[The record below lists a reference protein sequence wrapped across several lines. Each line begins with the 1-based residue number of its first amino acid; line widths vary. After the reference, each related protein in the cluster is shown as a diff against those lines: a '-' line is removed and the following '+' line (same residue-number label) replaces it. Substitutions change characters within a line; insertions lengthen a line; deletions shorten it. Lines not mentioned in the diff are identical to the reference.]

1 MALRRR
7 KPKYHQKGL
16 AMRKPLKSRGWLL
29 LAAIVAASAIAVPL
43 AISSSHREAPNIM
56 LDPSA
61 DNTDVYAFTAPD
73 AEGALTIASNW
84 IPGQVP
90 ANGPNFFRFDDRAR
104 YYNNVDNNGDGVAD
118 IRYRFT
124 FDTDVRN
131 PNSFLYAGPGTTGFE
146 DPKLNVIQT
155 YDVVRETYNRKG
167 KRTQAKKV
175 GNDLPVAPP
184 NIGPKTFPNYGNFV
198 SGATRTLKDGTKLF
212 VGSRDDPFYV
222 DLGATF
228 DAINVRAG
236 TGNEGQGKD
245 DFSGYSTSTTVMQIP
260 ERLVTRDGKP
270 VASADG
276 KNAVVGIWS
285 STERR
290 RLEVTNGDF
299 DAKSKGKGK
308 AKKWVQVSRLG
319 NPLVNEVVIPL
330 GMKDKF
336 NRTAPDRDA
345 ELYGQFVTQPEL
357 AAVLNALFDVNAPET
372 DRTDI
377 VQAVLQGIPGLN
389 EHKGKFAGTP
399 VDTLKLNLGV
409 PPTGSPD
416 RFGVIGG
423 DNAGYPNGRR
433 LEDDV
438 VDIDLQVIAGILVDN
453 AVPLGDGV
461 DENDKSFLNQFP
473 YLAAPDSGFDS
484 NPGKVTQPAH
494 PPVPA
499 GG

>member
-1 MALRRR
+1 
-7 KPKYHQKGL
+7 
-16 AMRKPLKSRGWLL
+16 MRKPLKSRGWRL

-61 DNTDVYAFTAPD
+61 DNTDVYAFTAPG

-124 FDTDVRN
+124 FDTEVRN

-155 YDVVRETYNRKG
+155 YDVVRETYNAKG

-236 TGNEGQGKD
+236 TGNQGQGKD

-270 VASADG
+270 VASADA

-290 RLEVTNGDF
+290 RLEVTNADF
-299 DAKSKGKGK
+299 DAKSKGEGK

-330 GMKDKF
+330 GMKDRF
-336 NRTAPDRDA
+336 NRTTPDRDA

-409 PPTGSPD
+409 PPTRSPD

-484 NPGKVTQPAH
+484 NPGQVTQPAH

>member
-1 MALRRR
+1 
-7 KPKYHQKGL
+7 
-16 AMRKPLKSRGWLL
+16 MRKPLKGTRGWLL
-29 LAAIVAASAIAVPL
+29 LAAAVAASAIAVPL

-61 DNTDVYAFTAPD
+61 DNTDVYAWTAPA
-73 AEGALTIASNW
+73 AESALTIASNW
-84 IPGQVP
+84 IPGEVP

-104 YYNNVDNNGDGVAD
+104 YYNNIDNNGDGVAD

-124 FDTDVRN
+124 FDTEIRN

-146 DPKLNVIQT
+146 DPKLNLIQR
-155 YDVVRETYNRKG
+155 YDVVRETYNGKG
-167 KRTQAKKV
+167 KLTQTRKV

-184 NIGPKTFPNYGNFV
+184 NIGPKTFPNYENFV
-198 SGATRTLKDGTKLF
+198 GAATRTLKDGTKLF

-228 DAINVRAG
+228 DAINVRVG
-236 TGNEGQGKD
+236 TGNEGGGKD
-245 DFSGYSTSTTVMQIP
+245 DFSGYSTSTTVMQVP

-270 VASADG
+270 VASADA
-276 KNAVVGIWS
+276 KNAVVGVWS

-290 RLEVTNGDF
+290 RLEVTNADF
-299 DAKSKGKGK
+299 DARSK
-308 AKKWVQVSRLG
+308 AKNGGKRNRWVQVSRLG

-336 NRTAPDRDA
+336 NRTTPDRDA
-345 ELYGQFVTQPEL
+345 ELYGKFVTEPEL
-357 AAVLNALFDVNAPET
+357 AKVLNALFSVNAPET

-409 PPTGSPD
+409 PPTDSPD

-433 LEDDV
+433 PEDDV

-453 AVPLGDGV
+453 AVPVGDGV
-461 DENDKSFLNQFP
+461 DENDKPFLTEFP

-484 NPGKVTQPAH
+484 NPGQVTQPPH
-494 PPVPA
+494 PPVPP